1 MGKGN
6 KKHCKSESSISS
18 CSGSDSESDC
28 CSDSGS
34 DTCNEK
40 QLEGCETIRK
50 FNRTKKHDMEDKY
63 EEYVKSIFKMWKDGA
78 MAEIDIIMF
87 KDMKRVFKHMAHK
100 EFDTKPVKLGML
112 YETMQVFYYIY
123 YWNKYHLRH
132 HCKDS
137 DKPHDWLTK
146 YDKTFNIWNT
156 ASTVNHVADY
166 SACVTAVL
174 LAETA
179 IDTGL
184 ANETVA
190 NLKTARSKLA
200 IFTTNN
206 KMMVD
211 LLNRH
216 EHNKMFECVVDHVED
231 RLKVIKRE
239 L

>member
-18 CSGSDSESDC
+18 CSDSGSDSESDC
-28 CSDSGS
+28 DYNSDA
-34 DTCNEK
+34 CNDK
-40 QLEGCETIRK
+40 QMEACETIRK
-50 FNRTKKHDMEDKY
+50 CNRTKRHEMEDKY
-63 EEYVKSIFKMWKDGA
+63 EEYVKSIYKMWKDGV
-78 MAEIDIIMF
+78 MTEIDITML
-87 KDMKRVFKHMAHK
+87 KDMKRVFKHMAQKHFEDK
-100 EFDTKPVKLGML
+100 SEKLGML

-123 YWNKYHLRH
+123 YWNKHHLCNSKH
-132 HCKDS
+132 ME
-137 DKPHDWLTK
+137 WLSK
-146 YDKTFNIWNT
+146 YDKTFKIWNST
-156 ASTVNHVADY
+156 STVDHVAEY
-166 SACVTAVL
+166 KACVAAIL

-184 ANETVA
+184 LTETVA
-190 NLKTARSKLA
+190 NLKTARSKLT

-216 EHNKMFECVVDHVED
+216 EHNKKFECVVDHVED
-231 RLKVIKRE
+231 RLKVIKHE